1 MARIGYQRVSTEEQ
15 NLARQDL
22 GNVDRMFSDKASG
35 ATKERPALQ
44 QLLSYI
50 RAGDEVVCFSIDR
63 LARSLGDL
71 QGIIGAITDKGA
83 SVVFLSESL
92 SFSGD
97 KSDAFATLQLQMMGA
112 FAQFERSLILKRQ
125 AEGIAK
131 AKEADK
137 GKPLS
142 ERKFKGRRPSIASED
157 VARLREQ
164 GMGAT
169 AIAEALG
176 ISRASVYRY

>member
-1 MARIGYQRVSTEEQ
+1 MARIGYQRVSTQEQ

-22 GNVDRMFSDKASG
+22 GQVEKLFSDKASG
-35 ATKERPALQ
+35 ATTERPALKE
-44 QLLSYI
+44 LLSYV
-50 RAGDEVVCFSIDR
+50 RKGDEVVCFSIDR

-71 QGIIGAITDKGA
+71 QGIISAITDKGA
-83 SVVFLSESL
+83 SVAFLSERL
-92 SFSGD
+92 TFSCD
-97 KSDAFATLQLQMMGA
+97 KDDAFSTLQLQMMGA
-112 FAQFERSLILKRQ
+112 FAQFERTLILNRQ

-137 GKPLS
+137 GKPLA
-142 ERKFKGRRPSIASED
+142 ERKFKGRKPSIKADE

-164 GMGAT
+164 GLGAT

-176 ISRASVYRY
+176 ISRASVYRF